1 MRIRAAIL
9 AFLAFAA
16 PALAQN
22 PTAQLSQL
30 AITGGLKTEGIP
42 VSKFAD
48 TFNSPT
54 TLDTTNNWSTP
65 TTSGTGSA
73 TYTQG
78 QEILNSGTTTGS
90 YALLTSQ
97 TTFAI
102 NSPAYLIYRGAFNSG
117 ASGSQTTEIATN
129 CKLMGFFVAAPTP
142 TCAAP
147 VTDGILFEITST
159 TTPSGTAVGGLAGAG
174 KLQAATYAGGSRTLL
189 ADLSVVIPGI
199 TYPPIFA
206 ADGSVVC
213 PGRTTPQRFADTCNY
228 ILDIWFNGNS
238 AEFDIDGK
246 PVAFM
251 LTGSLGPNNNSLPW
265 SAMVIN
271 GGGTSAS
278 QLKINQASVGDEG
291 RNSNKICDPVSPW
304 RCATVNS
311 SGQLL
316 ASSTAAAA
324 VGITPTD
331 RTIASASGSSQQ
343 IMAANTSRHS
353 LTIENTGNANC
364 GVNPTGGT
372 AAIGA
377 AGTLTLAP
385 LGSYTPAIPTLSAVT
400 IICTAGQSIYGNE
413 S

>member
-1 MRIRAAIL
+1 MNFR
-9 AFLAFAA
+9 FLAVLLLLVS

-22 PTAQLSQL
+22 PTAQFSQL

-54 TLDTTNNWSTP
+54 TLDTTNNWSAP
-65 TTSGTGSA
+65 TQSGTGTA

-117 ASGSQTTEIATN
+117 AGSGLPAEVPTN
-129 CKLMGFFVAAPTP
+129 CKQMGFFIAAVTP

-159 TTPSGTAVGGLAGAG
+159 TTPSGVAAGGLAGAG
-174 KLQAATYAGGSRTLL
+174 KLQAVTYASGSRTLL
-189 ADLSVVIPGI
+189 ADLSVPVSGI
-199 TYPPIFA
+199 SYQPVFA
-206 ADGSVVC
+206 PDGSLVC
-213 PGRTTPQRFADTCNY
+213 PGRNTPQALSDTCPH

-238 AEFDIDGK
+238 AEFDVDGK

-251 LTGSLGPNNNSLPW
+251 LSGSLGPNNNGLPW
-265 SAMVIN
+265 SSMIIN
-271 GGGTSAS
+271 GGGTTAS

-291 RNSNKICDPVSPW
+291 RNSNKVCDPVSPW
-304 RCATVNS
+304 RCVTVNA

-316 ASSTAAAA
+316 SSSSPA

-331 RTIASASGSSQQ
+331 RTITSASGSSQQ
-343 IMAANTSRHS
+343 IMAANAARHS

-372 AAIGA
+372 AAIGG
-377 AGTLTLAP
+377 AGTITLAP

-400 IICTAGQSIYGNE
+400 VICTSGQPVYGNE